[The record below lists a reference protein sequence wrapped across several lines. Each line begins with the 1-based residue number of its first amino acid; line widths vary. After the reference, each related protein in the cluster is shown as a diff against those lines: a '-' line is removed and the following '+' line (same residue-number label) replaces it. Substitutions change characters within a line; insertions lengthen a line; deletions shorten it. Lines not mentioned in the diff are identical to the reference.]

1 VESALSNMI
10 FGGIVSVADRTRDL
24 LRRLTGRR

>member
-10 FGGIVSVADRTRDL
+10 FGGVVSVADRMRDL
-24 LRRLTGRR
+24 LRRVVGRR